1 MNRPLAL
8 YSDLAFLEHKTGGFH
23 PENPDRLRVIEPV
36 LHAFAQD
43 GAERVTPCPPLS
55 EQELTWIHDATHV
68 ALVKTACRKGP
79 TSLDS
84 DTHVA
89 PASWDAGLRAAGAVV
104 DASRKVLEGKISRAF
119 CAVRPPGHH
128 AESDKAMGFCLFNNV
143 ALAAE
148 ALKREGLERIAIV
161 DFDVHHGN
169 GTQRSFWN
177 DPAVFY
183 ASCHQYPHYPGTG
196 APDETGGQDAPGG
209 ILNEAMPAGAGDLEY
224 LAWLQGPLGEALRE
238 FKPQF
243 LLVSAGFDGHV
254 DDPLAGHNVSS
265 EGYGLIGRA
274 LVDLVEELCDGKMV
288 SALEGGYHP
297 RVLPESLALY
307 LSEQ

>member
-1 MNRPLAL
+1 MNKPLAL
-8 YSDLAFLEHKTGGFH
+8 YTDTEFLKHETGGFH
-23 PENPDRLRVIEPV
+23 PENPDRLRFIEPV
-36 LHAFAQD
+36 IDSLAAE
-43 GAERVTPCPPLS
+43 GAVRVTLCPPLS
-55 EQELTWIHDATHV
+55 ETELTWTHDSTHV

-79 TSLDS
+79 TSLDA

-89 PASWDAGLRAAGAVV
+89 PASWDAALRAAGAVV
-104 DASRKVLEGKISRAF
+104 EASRKVLDGTYRRAF

-128 AESDKAMGFCLFNNV
+128 AESDRAMGFCLFNNV

-196 APDETGGQDAPGG
+196 APEETGGKDAPQG

-224 LAWLQGPLGEALRE
+224 LAWHMGPLAEALRA
-238 FKPQF
+238 FGPQF
-243 LLVSAGFDGHV
+243 LLVSAGFDSHA
-254 DDPLAGHNVSS
+254 DDPLAEHRLST
-265 EGYGLIGRA
+265 EGFGLIGRV
-274 LVDLVEELCDGKMV
+274 LVDLAEELCEGKLV
-288 SALEGGYHP
+288 AALEGGYHP
-297 RVLPESLALY
+297 RALPEGLEAFLRE
-307 LSEQ
+307 L